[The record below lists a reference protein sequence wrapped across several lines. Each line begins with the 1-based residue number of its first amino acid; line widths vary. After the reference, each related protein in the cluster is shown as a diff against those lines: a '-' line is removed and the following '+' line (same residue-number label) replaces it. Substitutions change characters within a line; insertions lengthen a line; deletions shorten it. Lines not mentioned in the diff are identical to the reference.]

1 MADHALCVH
10 AHFCLLP
17 RNVTL
22 SGTEFDP
29 MDGVLGNLNEKLAT
43 TCYAPNSALRNFE
56 RLSYDFGGAMT
67 RWLEENT
74 PETPAQIVAAYQA
87 YRAKWGVGN
96 ALAQPLHH
104 TVLPLASERDRRL
117 QVRWG
122 IQAFI
127 RRFGH
132 RPEGMWLPEMGV
144 DFPTLQ
150 ELHDNGIKFT
160 ILSQAQV
167 SGATDGAGPY
177 RVVLPSG
184 DRLAVYVRDD
194 WHSNQLAFDI
204 QSLGGAGR
212 WSRGTLVPLRREY
225 GRLLLLALDGETFGY
240 YHPGEEHFLHWL
252 LFYEAE
258 AIGFEVTTLARD
270 LHEHPPTKEIQI
282 GQNTAWN
289 CAHGLDRWETGCGCT
304 PGDSHWKAAL
314 RHAMENL
321 ASNLDEIYLEHAR
334 ELGVA
339 DPWKAREDYLALRLG
354 SLTQEQFLVQQGL
367 EHDRQSAGLCAL
379 LLAHFY
385 SQRTF
390 VSYAYFYDD
399 LDRLEPYYAITNA
412 ARATTIVHRVTGY
425 DISPK
430 LRKDLALAVS
440 SKTGKTGA
448 QIFDEVLDYAHQHKA
463 V

>member
-10 AHFCLLP
+10 THFCLLP

-22 SGTEFDP
+22 TGTQFDP
-29 MDGVLGNLNEKLAT
+29 MGGVLQSLNEKLAA

-56 RLSYDFGGAMT
+56 RLSYDIGGAMT

-74 PETPAQIVAAYQA
+74 PETPAQIVAAYRA

-96 ALAQPLHH
+96 AMAQALQH
-104 TVLPLASERDRRL
+104 TVLPLATERDRRM

-122 IQAFI
+122 IQAFVQ
-127 RRFGH
+127 RFGYV
-132 RPEGMWLPEMGV
+132 PEGMWLPEMAV

-150 ELHDNGIKFT
+150 TLHDNGLKFT

-167 SGATDGAGPY
+167 DGAANGAGPY
-177 RVVLPSG
+177 WVELPSG

-194 WHSNQLAFDI
+194 WHSNQLAFSI
-204 QSLGGAGR
+204 MSLGGAGR
-212 WSRGTLVPLRREY
+212 WARGTLVPLRREY

-240 YHPGEEHFLHWL
+240 YYPGEEHFLHWL
-252 LFYEAE
+252 LYYEAE
-258 AIGFEVTTLARD
+258 GSGFDVTTLARD
-270 LHEHPPTKEIQI
+270 LSEHPPTKEIGITQD
-282 GQNTAWN
+282 TAWN
-289 CAHGLDRWETGCGCT
+289 CAHGLARWKTGCACT
-304 PGDSHWKAAL
+304 SGDTQWKAILRQAMETLASDLDEVYLDYARDLGLTDPWAL
-314 RHAMENL
+314 REAF
-321 ASNLDEIYLEHAR
+321 LE
-334 ELGVA
+334 V
-339 DPWKAREDYLALRLG
+339 RLG
-354 SLTQEQFLVQQGL
+354 MVTPDNFMVKHGL
-367 EHDRQSAGLCAL
+367 APDRQSVGLLGL
-379 LLAHFY
+379 LLAYFY

-412 ARATTIVHRVTGY
+412 ERVATIVLRVSGY
-425 DISPK
+425 DSAPK
-430 LRKDLALAVS
+430 VREALAAAVS

-448 QIFDEVLDYAHQHKA
+448 QMFDEVLEYAHLHKA

>member
-10 AHFCLLP
+10 THFCLLP
-17 RNVTL
+17 RDVTL
-22 SGTEFDP
+22 SGAQFDP
-29 MDGVLGNLNEKLAT
+29 MGGVLHDLNEKLAA

-96 ALAQPLHH
+96 AIAQTSQH
-104 TVLPLASERDRRL
+104 TVLPLAHERDKAL

-122 IQAFI
+122 IQSFV
-127 RRFGH
+127 RRFGYV
-132 RPEGMWLPEMGV
+132 PEGMWLPEMAV
-144 DFPTLQ
+144 DTPTLQ
-150 ELHDNGIKFT
+150 TLYDNGVKFT

-177 RVVLPSG
+177 WAVLPSG

-194 WHSNQLAFDI
+194 WHSNELAFGI
-204 QSLGGAGR
+204 KSLGGAGR
-212 WSRGTLVPLRREY
+212 WSRNTLVPLRREY

-240 YHPGEEHFLHWL
+240 YYPGEEHFLHWL
-252 LFYEAE
+252 LYYEAE
-258 AIGFEVTTLARD
+258 AVGYEVTTLARD
-270 LHEHPPTKEIQI
+270 LHEHPPTREIDVAE
-282 GQNTAWN
+282 NTAWN
-289 CAHGLDRWETGCGCT
+289 CAHGLARWKEGCGCT
-304 PGDSHWKAAL
+304 SGDSRWKSAL
-314 RHAMENL
+314 RNAMDNL
-321 ASNLDEIYLEHAR
+321 AASLDEIYLAYAQ

-339 DPWKAREDYLALRLG
+339 DPWQLREDFLEIRLG
-354 SLTQEQFLVQQGL
+354 VVTQEQLLARYGL
-367 EHDRQSAGLCAL
+367 AHDRKASGLAAL
-379 LLAHFY
+379 LLAYFY

-399 LDRLEPYYAITNA
+399 LDRLEPYYAVTNA
-412 ARATTIVHRVTGY
+412 ARVVTIIHRVAGI

-430 LRKDLALAVS
+430 LRADLALVAS
-440 SKTGKTGA
+440 GKTGKTGA
-448 QIFDEVLDYAHQHKA
+448 QMFDEVLEYAHQHKA